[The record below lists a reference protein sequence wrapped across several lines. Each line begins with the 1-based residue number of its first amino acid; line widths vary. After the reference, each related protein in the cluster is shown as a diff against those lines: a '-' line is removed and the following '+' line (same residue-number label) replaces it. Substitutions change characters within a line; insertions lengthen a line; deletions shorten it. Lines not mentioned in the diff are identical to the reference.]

1 MFKVFVLGIHIFS
14 LFLWGIIQPQR
25 VTITDDVPDR
35 MAPGEEVVVTVTID
49 KSDVSG
55 FAKYQVSLS
64 DELVAE
70 PVQTAGASFTFH
82 DGEAKF
88 IWMTLPGDKEFKLT
102 YRLLAKENASGKAE
116 VTSRFSY
123 IHENKRYNYD
133 APNSIIQI
141 GDETADKTP
150 VEPPQGTATAAV
162 TANRHL
168 TPEDVNQWKVVVEI
182 DKSALDGFAKVE
194 ETIPAGYTAI
204 DLKSSSAVFTSDG
217 QTVKYVWYDIPQ
229 RETVTVIYKLLPV
242 IALDGEKPEIT
253 GAFSYLKG
261 DETQSIPITEEG
273 FADLAEETTAAK
285 DTSGAEVSDVA
296 ALTGREEAEPE
307 VEKTTAQEAETTEPE
322 TRVEHVEPPKTE
334 TEATAQKEKPVDK
347 KTDEAPAKEE
357 ESVTKKAYTDANIVD
372 VPAPEK
378 GVFYRVQIAAGKNN
392 LKHDVFVKLYVFDE
406 GFKLESIGGWF
417 KYTTGHHTVYKQA
430 RNDRVRITGK
440 YDKFKGPF
448 VTAYNDGER
457 ITVQEA
463 LMITEQKWI
472 P

>member
-1 MFKVFVLGIHIFS
+1 M
-14 LFLWGIIQPQR
+14 IQPQR

-35 MAPGEEVVVTVTID
+35 MSPGEEVIVTVTIN

-64 DELVAE
+64 DGMVAE
-70 PVQTAGASFTFH
+70 PVETAGASFTFH

-88 IWMTLPGDKEFKLT
+88 IWMSLPGGAKFNLT
-102 YRLLAKENASGKAE
+102 YRLSAKENAAGKAE
-116 VTSRFSY
+116 VKSRFSY
-123 IHENKRYNYD
+123 IHENKRFNYD
-133 APNSIIQI
+133 APNSLIQV
-141 GDETADKTP
+141 GDVSADKEP
-150 VEPPQGTATAAV
+150 VEPTPSATTTTAMAM
-162 TANRHL
+162 RHL

-182 DKSALDGFAKVE
+182 DKNSLDGFAKVE

-253 GAFSYLKG
+253 GTFSYLKG
-261 DETQSIPITEEG
+261 DETQSTPITDEG
-273 FADLAEETTAAK
+273 FTDLAETRTAAK
-285 DTSGAEVSDVA
+285 DTSGAEVSDIT
-296 ALTGREEAEPE
+296 ALIETEEVEPE
-307 VEKTTAQEAETTEPE
+307 EDKTTAQEAEVVETESRVEHTEPKKTEPE
-322 TRVEHVEPPKTE
+322 VTPK
-334 TEATAQKEKPVDK
+334 KEKPVDQ
-347 KTDEAPAKEE
+347 KTEEPIAKVEE
-357 ESVTKKAYTDANIVD
+357 PVTKKAYTDANIVD

-378 GVFYRVQIAAGKNN
+378 GIFYRVQIAAGKNN
-392 LKHDVFVKLYVFDE
+392 LKHDVFVKLYTFDE
-406 GFKLESIGGWF
+406 GFKLESLGGWF
-417 KYTTGHHTVYKQA
+417 KYTTGHHSVYKQA

-440 YDKFKGPF
+440 YEKFKGPF

-463 LMITEQKWI
+463 LMISEQKWV